1 MGVFHRL
8 KLEFGANVFR
18 YLCHAFA
25 VLDAF
30 LEFTALCTSISFD
43 HTNTRPA
50 VGDNVVLTDGAEG
63 RVVQDDHSQRPFQI
77 ITNGE
82 TRWLSEDQVKLIKP
96 LPFFAKLSAYIPL
109 VQKSVRNA
117 QEDYQKNRSVKTQ
130 E

>member
-1 MGVFHRL
+1 MGEREINDTVINDMIRSYP
-8 KLEFGANVFR
+8 AN
-18 YLCHAFA
+18 ASA

-96 LPFFAKLSAYIPL
+96 LPFFANFQPIYRLSKK
-109 VQKSVRNA
+109 VFG
-117 QEDYQKNRSVKTQ
+117 TH
-130 E
+130 